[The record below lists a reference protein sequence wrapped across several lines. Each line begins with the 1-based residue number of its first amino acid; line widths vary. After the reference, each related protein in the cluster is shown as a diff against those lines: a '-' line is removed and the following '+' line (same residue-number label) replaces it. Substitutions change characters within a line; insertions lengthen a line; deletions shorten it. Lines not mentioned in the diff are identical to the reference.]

1 MILGPSN
8 VGGKIETSFLII
20 TAACVVLLIA
30 VTATMLAFIWRYRRA
45 RSPVAEDVEE
55 KLGLEIVLTVL
66 PTVLV
71 LGMFYFGWVDFDYI
85 RNPPKDAMPID
96 VIARQWSWS
105 FKYQNGRQTD
115 TLRVPV
121 GEPVKLIM
129 TSEDVTHSFF
139 IPAYRIKEDCVP
151 GLKTHLWFNAD
162 QTGTFDIFCTEYC
175 GLGHSHMRAKLIAM
189 PAADFQKWY
198 GTKEEAEGGSKGLEL
213 LQAKGC
219 LGCHTTDGARK
230 VGPTFRG
237 LYGGKVTVT
246 TNAKERTITADE
258 AYLERSVRDP
268 GADVVK
274 GFPNIM
280 PKLPVSDEELREI
293 VGYLETLGQ
302 DDDHARRNGHAAHD

>member
-8 VGGKIETSFLII
+8 VAGKIETSFLII
-20 TAACVVLLIA
+20 TVACVVLLVA
-30 VTATMLAFIWRYRRA
+30 VTATMLVFICRYRRG
-45 RSPVAEDVEE
+45 RSPVPEDIEE
-55 KLGLEIVLTVL
+55 NLPLEIVLTIL

-71 LGMFYFGWVDFDYI
+71 LGMFYVGWVDFGYI
-85 RNPPKDAMPID
+85 RNPPKDAMHID

-105 FKYQNGRQTD
+105 FKYENGRQTD

-121 GEPVKLIM
+121 GKPVELIM

-175 GLGHSHMRAKLIAM
+175 GLGHSHMRSKLIAM
-189 PAADFQKWY
+189 TAPDFEKWY
-198 GTKEEAEGGSKGLEL
+198 EAKEETKGVGKGSAL
-213 LQAKGC
+213 LQSKGC
-219 LGCHTTDGARK
+219 LGCHTTDGTRK
-230 VGPTFRG
+230 VGPTFKG
-237 LYGGKVTVT
+237 LYESNVTVM
-246 TNAKERTITADE
+246 TNGKERTIIADE
-258 AYLERSVRDP
+258 EYIERSVRDP

-280 PKLPVSDEELREI
+280 PKLPVSDEELKEI
-293 VGYLETLGQ
+293 VDYLETVK
-302 DDDHARRNGHAAHD
+302 